1 MKVKLLSLA
10 GAALLALTSQSWAG
24 DIYLIGNP
32 NSLITATRGDLEVIM
47 ALNARHMKQAVRDMY
62 NRLRAQGALFNLQP
76 GARVEVT
83 MYYDDGTAKIEWGNG
98 AFRGFVN
105 KDDLTSY
112 LGSNNPPNIPANNQA
127 NVWANPPWIE
137 EMVCRTQGSEEAVS
151 FSVLVGIKR

>member
-10 GAALLALTSQSWAG
+10 GAALLAFTSQTWAG

-32 NSLITATRGDLEVIM
+32 NSLITANQSDLEVIM

-62 NRLRAQGALFNLQP
+62 KRLQAQGSLFNLQP

-83 MYYDDGTAKIEWGNG
+83 MYYNDGTAKIEWGDG
-98 AFRGFVN
+98 AFRAFIN

-112 LGSNNPPNIPANNQA
+112 LGSNNPPNVPANYQTNI
-127 NVWANPPWIE
+127 WANPQPLPPDIY
-137 EMVCRTQGSEEAVS
+137 
-151 FSVLVGIKR
+151 